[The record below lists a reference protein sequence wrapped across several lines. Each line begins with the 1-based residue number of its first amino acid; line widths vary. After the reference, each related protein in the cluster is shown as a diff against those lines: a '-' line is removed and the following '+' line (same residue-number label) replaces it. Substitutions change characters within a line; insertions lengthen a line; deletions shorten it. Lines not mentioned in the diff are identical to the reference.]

1 MIDVALF
8 QNFLIVLCVVALI
21 AAVILGCLSTT
32 TLRLRIVCRSVALV
46 LGTMAGLAGALLVL
60 LK

>member
-1 MIDVALF
+1 MIDVAYF
-8 QNFLIVLCVVALI
+8 QKFLILVCVLAVI

-32 TLRLRIVCRSVALV
+32 TLRLRIVCRTVALL
-46 LGTMAGLAGALLVL
+46 LGSTAGVAGALLVL